1 MQQEIGCSCSNIEIK
16 YHGLENATTELF
28 WLRWLLQDL
37 KTDCSTVVS
46 MYCSRIAIQSS
57 DNDNFH
63 VHAKYIEI
71 ECYFVRHHLLQDTLQ
86 LRSISS

>member
-1 MQQEIGCSCSNIEIK
+1 MQQEIGCSCSNIKIK
-16 YHGLENATTELF
+16 YHGLENTTTKLF
-28 WLRWLLQDL
+28 WLRWLLQDP
-37 KTDCSTVVS
+37 KTDCSTAVS

>member
-1 MQQEIGCSCSNIEIK
+1 MHCG
-16 YHGLENATTELF
+16 
-28 WLRWLLQDL
+28 
-37 KTDCSTVVS
+37 
-46 MYCSRIAIQSS
+46 SRIAIQSS

-71 ECYFVRHHLLQDTLQ
+71 ECYFVRHHLLHDTLQ